1 MTHIERLVGMPEP
14 RSDAG
19 SGPVAAPTQL
29 HRALALLATISLFI
43 GTRAAW
49 TDALTL
55 SPTVM
60 VVISAGYL
68 AILGLAALSLV
79 VRTRRAMVVVDL
91 LILVAAAVQAVGA
104 LILQHKPTD
113 EGTLIAQ
120 AARTLLGGGEIY
132 GVAWPQLFAQG
143 HLPVTWMMGGGAD
156 YTLGYP
162 PLAVLLT
169 APALLVFSFPAAA
182 SIVTTVVLLVGA
194 FVLWRLLPVDWRPGA
209 TIVMLGFPFMPHYAR
224 LGFPAIIAMVWLI
237 PVIVRWPDI
246 GRAGRLRRTDLLRA
260 ACLGAACATQQLA
273 WFVAPFLLV
282 GLFALRRGELPARRA
297 FGTVAMFAGVAALTF
312 LAINLPFIVR
322 DAPAWASGVALV
334 LTQHAIPHGQGLID
348 VSFYLTDGSAELDFY
363 SYATLLLTLGLLGV
377 TAIWVRRLGPA
388 LTVIPWLVFYLSVR
402 SQDGYFLLMTPLWL
416 AAAATAPP
424 SAFAHAWQ
432 PRISLATRPIG
443 RIASGGPRRVP
454 GFASRALLATIL
466 LAPSL
471 LCASVAIASE
481 EPLELTVLGA
491 TWHGPHAQGLWQMRV
506 DVANRSTV
514 ALAPHFTVSTGQGVT
529 PFWNAAGGP
538 TQLAPQQEA
547 TYLLTAADA
556 SGYSP
561 GPNGYLLLRA
571 LTDDPMTV
579 STAPVPM
586 P

>member
-1 MTHIERLVGMPEP
+1 
-14 RSDAG
+14 
-19 SGPVAAPTQL
+19 
-29 HRALALLATISLFI
+29 
-43 GTRAAW
+43 
-49 TDALTL
+49 
-55 SPTVM
+55 M
-60 VVISAGYL
+60 VVISVGYL

-79 VRTRRAMVVVDL
+79 VRTQRAMVVVDL
-91 LILVAAAVQAVGA
+91 LILVAAAVQVVGA

-120 AARTLLGGGEIY
+120 AARSLLGGGEIY
-132 GVAWPQLFAQG
+132 GVAWPQLFAQQ

-182 SIVTTVVLLVGA
+182 SIVTTLVLLVGA
-194 FVLWRLLPVDWRPGA
+194 FALWRLLPIDWRPGA

-246 GRAGRLRRTDLLRA
+246 GRAGRLRRSDLLRA

-297 FGTVAMFAGVAALTF
+297 FGTVASFAGVAGVTF
-312 LAINLPFIVR
+312 LAINLPFIAR

-363 SYATLLLTLGLLGV
+363 SYATLLLAVGMLGV
-377 TAIWVRRLGPA
+377 TAIWIRRLGPA

-424 SAFAHAWQ
+424 SVFAHAWQ
-432 PRISLATRPIG
+432 PRISLGGATDRAPRVRRTAPPAGLRDSRPARSDPPRAVTPVRVG
-443 RIASGGPRRVP
+443 RDRERRTARACRREHDLAWAARAGPVADQRRCRERFDGCAGSAFHRQHGP
-454 GFASRALLATIL
+454 GRHAVLERRRRPGAAGAQTRSDLSPDCGRQGR
-466 LAPSL
+466 
-471 LCASVAIASE
+471 LCARPERISPAPGADGRPDDGQHDARPD
-481 EPLELTVLGA
+481 PLTSGD
-491 TWHGPHAQGLWQMRV
+491 P
-506 DVANRSTV
+506 
-514 ALAPHFTVSTGQGVT
+514 
-529 PFWNAAGGP
+529 AA
-538 TQLAPQQEA
+538 
-547 TYLLTAADA
+547 
-556 SGYSP
+556 
-561 GPNGYLLLRA
+561 
-571 LTDDPMTV
+571 
-579 STAPVPM
+579 
-586 P
+586 